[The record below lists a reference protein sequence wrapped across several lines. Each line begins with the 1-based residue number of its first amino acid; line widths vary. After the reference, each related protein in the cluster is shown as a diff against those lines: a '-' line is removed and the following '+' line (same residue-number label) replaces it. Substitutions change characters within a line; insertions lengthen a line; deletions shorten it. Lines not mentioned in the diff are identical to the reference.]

1 MGLIN
6 SLSKKQEENNEVK
19 YQDLTDDN
27 PKNVCENKLQT
38 KTDDLDSN
46 LKNNLTV
53 FLNNIFVA
61 LSIIKKAIDI
71 KNIKEKLNEKES
83 ILSKPNIFNSKS
95 IIIIFLW
102 LIWITNVSIFTNKDL
117 IDLFFPDMTSIKYLL
132 LLCSLF
138 ILFETSNII
147 NGGYYRFHNIIFYI
161 YFAILL
167 IISFKS
173 LLYNKQGWQ
182 FYLII
187 IIINL
192 NLKILNLNN

>member
-6 SLSKKQEENNEVK
+6 SLSKKQEESNEVK

-38 KTDDLDSN
+38 KTDDLDIN
-46 LKNNLTV
+46 LKNNLTL
-53 FLNNIFVA
+53 FLNNIFAA

>member
-61 LSIIKKAIDI
+61 LSIIKKAVDI